1 MKQTVNFKLIL
12 LIVIVTSILSS
23 CSSSNRI
30 TLPYYKDDDFRNKS
44 IMLISPISDNIKID
58 NPIGVGVIRGV
69 DERSVKE
76 VIFNEFTSEIPSI
89 FKLDLENEINI
100 LHFYKQSVAGFY
112 PINLVADFDSCI
124 PKNWDKMNLL
134 NKNGN
139 IDYFIVIDNL
149 RISNQK
155 SSIQDKDKVGNEI
168 TEFNYSLLDLKLSK
182 VISSGFLKVE
192 KEFPRTV
199 NSTLL
204 NLVDEFCKKLPFP
217 RKNK

>member
-1 MKQTVNFKLIL
+1 
-12 LIVIVTSILSS
+12 
-23 CSSSNRI
+23 
-30 TLPYYKDDDFRNKS
+30 
-44 IMLISPISDNIKID
+44 
-58 NPIGVGVIRGV
+58 
-69 DERSVKE
+69 
-76 VIFNEFTSEIPSI
+76 
-89 FKLDLENEINI
+89 
-100 LHFYKQSVAGFY
+100 AGFY

>member
-1 MKQTVNFKLIL
+1 MCIRD
-12 LIVIVTSILSS
+12 S
-23 CSSSNRI
+23 
-30 TLPYYKDDDFRNKS
+30 
-44 IMLISPISDNIKID
+44 IKID